1 MKILVATDGSQFSDS
16 AIDRAAEMIVRPDTS
31 EIMVLS
37 VYEKLGPIAG
47 EPFGVSIEY
56 YQQAENAARSL
67 ADEAIKHSAD
77 RLRARFP
84 GTNLNMV
91 TKLERGN
98 AARVIV
104 EVAEEWK
111 ADVIIVG
118 THGHGFWER
127 NLLGSVSDSVVHHA
141 HCTVLVV
148 RSEQAAE

>member
-1 MKILVATDGSQFSDS
+1 MKILIATDGSQFSDA
-16 AIDRAAEMIVRPDTS
+16 AIDRAAEMVVRPDTS
-31 EIMVLS
+31 EIMILS

-47 EPFGVSIEY
+47 EPFGVSVEY
-56 YQQAENAARSL
+56 YQQAENAARNL

-77 RLRARFP
+77 RLRGQFP
-84 GTNLNMV
+84 ETNLNLV

-104 EVAEEWK
+104 EVAEEWA

-127 NLLGSVSDSVVHHA
+127 NLLGSVSDSVVHHSP
-141 HCTVLVV
+141 CSVFVV
-148 RSEQAAE
+148 RSEPAEG